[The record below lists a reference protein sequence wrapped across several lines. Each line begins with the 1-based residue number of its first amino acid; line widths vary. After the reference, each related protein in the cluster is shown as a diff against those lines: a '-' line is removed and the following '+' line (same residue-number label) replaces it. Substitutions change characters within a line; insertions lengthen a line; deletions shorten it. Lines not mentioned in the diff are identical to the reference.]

1 MAKTFRA
8 NFGVRASN
16 AIVAALL
23 RSGVKIGQMT
33 LLTVPGRKSGQP
45 RTTPVVIGEHDGLR
59 WVVSVYGQVDWARNL
74 RAAGKATLQRGR
86 RSETVKRRRALP
98 CRGRADPEA
107 VARRCTGD
115 DPRLLRGHAGIVAG
129 RLRARSPAPSGVLAA
144 GGGHC
149 RQRLSTTTPVQT
161 TIKRHARFR

>member
-1 MAKTFRA
+1 VKEWMSMAKTFRA

-16 AIVAALL
+16 AIVTALL

-59 WVVSVYGQVDWARNL
+59 WVISVYGQVDWARNL

-86 RSETVKRRRALP
+86 RSETVTAVELGPAEAAPILKRSLAGAPGMIRAYFEVTPDSSLEDFEREAP
-98 CRGRADPEA
+98 RHPVFLLQRAA
-107 VARRCTGD
+107 
-115 DPRLLRGHAGIVAG
+115 
-129 RLRARSPAPSGVLAA
+129 
-144 GGGHC
+144 
-149 RQRLSTTTPVQT
+149 
-161 TIKRHARFR
+161 